1 MKKYIAY
8 GILVIGIIL
17 VVNIV
22 VKSNAEG
29 NTKIV
34 TAFENGN
41 YLNSIAT
48 VESFFYYGD
57 VYLKEEERKEILE
70 NIVRELGI
78 KKKYRYEEI
87 EQGDSRI
94 SKIDYA
100 FKDGSLTLELSTQE
114 NKISKNVYNLNHF
127 LTVQMK
133 FENSPETA
141 WYYKGE
147 LEEILAALPYMYV
160 EPEVSICMKGELSGE
175 ISPVSK
181 KKMCKEIFTQLGA
194 KIVLDYWNQNNT
206 MYGYSED
213 MEGYKTIGGKKVN
226 VNVAFGYDEIKDM
239 TTVYVASPI
248 YNGDY

>member
-8 GILVIGIIL
+8 GILVIGIIF
-17 VVNIV
+17 VVNIM
-22 VKSNAEG
+22 VKSNAKG
-29 NTKIV
+29 DTKIV

-70 NIVRELGI
+70 TIVKELGI
-78 KKKYRYEEI
+78 KNEYKYEETT
-87 EQGDSRI
+87 EGEDRV
-94 SKIDYA
+94 SKIEYA
-100 FKDGSLTLELSTQE
+100 FKDGNLKLELSTQE
-114 NKISKNVYNLNHF
+114 NKLSSNVYSLNHF
-127 LTVQMK
+127 LAVQME

-141 WYYKGE
+141 WYYKSE
-147 LEEILAALPYMYV
+147 LEEILAALPHMYI
-160 EPEVSICMKGELSGE
+160 EPEVTICMKGELTGE
-175 ISPVSK
+175 MSPVSK
-181 KKMCKEIFTQLGA
+181 KKMCKEIFSQLGA

-213 MEGYKTIGGKKVN
+213 IDVCKTIGGKKVN
-226 VNVAFGYDEIKDM
+226 VNVAFGYDETKDV